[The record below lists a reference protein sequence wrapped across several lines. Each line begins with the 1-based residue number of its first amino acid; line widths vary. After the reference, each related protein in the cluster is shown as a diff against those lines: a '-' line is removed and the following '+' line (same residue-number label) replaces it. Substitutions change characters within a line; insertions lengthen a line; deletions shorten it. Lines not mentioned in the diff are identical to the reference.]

1 MKRITLSL
9 LCASLLAT
17 GACSTASDGE
27 KTNNKTDSE
36 VAGGNAGDNTMN
48 AATKGDSVSSSAVTD
63 SAGSAAT
70 ASTGPG
76 TLNGSTLDDKQF
88 MVKADQGGH
97 NEIGLSKLALEKGV
111 TGNAKTYADKMI
123 ADHTKAGNE
132 LKPIAQK
139 KGVTLTGDMDP
150 DHKTMRDRM
159 SKMSGKEFEQ
169 AYMGQMAKDHEET
182 VALLQ
187 SEIDNGQD
195 PDAKAWA
202 QKTLPVVKQHTDMA
216 HKNNGMRM

>member
-1 MKRITLSL
+1 MV
-9 LCASLLAT
+9 T
-17 GACSTASDGE
+17 GACSTASDKE
-27 KTNNKTDSE
+27 TTNNATESE
-36 VAGGNAGDNTMN
+36 VAGGNAGDNAMN
-48 AATKGDSVSSSAVTD
+48 AATLGDSAAATAVND
-63 SAGSAAT
+63 SAGAPAN
-70 ASTGPG
+70 ASTGPA

-111 TGNAKTYADKMI
+111 TGAAKTYADKMI

-139 KGVTLTGDMDP
+139 KGVKLTGDMDA

-159 SKMSGKEFEQ
+159 SKMSGKAFEQ

-195 PDAKAWA
+195 SDAKAWA

-216 HKNNGMRM
+216 HQNNGMKM

>member
-1 MKRITLSL
+1 LV
-9 LCASLLAT
+9 T
-17 GACSTASDGE
+17 GACSTASDKE
-27 KTNNKTDSE
+27 TTNNATESE
-36 VAGGNAGDNTMN
+36 VAGGNAGDNAMN
-48 AATKGDSVSSSAVTD
+48 AATLGDSAAATAVND
-63 SAGSAAT
+63 SAGAPAN
-70 ASTGPG
+70 ASTGPA

-111 TGNAKTYADKMI
+111 TGAAKTYADKMI

-139 KGVTLTGDMDP
+139 KGVKLTGDMDA

-159 SKMSGKEFEQ
+159 SKMSGKAFEQ

-195 PDAKAWA
+195 SDAKAWA

-216 HKNNGMRM
+216 HQNNGMKM

>member
-17 GACSTASDGE
+17 SACSTAGNDE
-27 KTNNKTDSE
+27 KTNNNTDSE
-36 VAGGNAGDNTMN
+36 VSGGNAGDNAMN
-48 AATKGDSVSSSAVTD
+48 AATKGDSAASTAVTD
-63 SAGSAAT
+63 SAGAPAT

-76 TLNGSTLDDKQF
+76 SLNGSTLDDKQF

-111 TGNAKTYADKMI
+111 TGEAKTYANKMI

-139 KGVTLTGDMDP
+139 KGVTLTGDMDA

-182 VALLQ
+182 EALLQ

-195 PDAKAWA
+195 PDAKGWA
-202 QKTLPVVKQHTDMA
+202 QKTLPVVKQHTAMA
-216 HKNNGMRM
+216 HKNNDMKM

>member
-1 MKRITLSL
+1 MKNITLSL

-17 GACSTASDGE
+17 GACSTASDKE
-27 KTNNKTDSE
+27 ATNTKTESE

-48 AATKGDSVSSSAVTD
+48 SATLGDSASSTAVTD
-63 SAGSAAT
+63 SAGAPAN
-70 ASTGPG
+70 ARTGPA
-76 TLNGSTLDDKQF
+76 TLNGYTLDDKQF

-111 TGNAKTYADKMI
+111 TGDAKTYANKMI

-139 KGVTLTGDMDP
+139 KSVALTGDMDP
-150 DHKTMRDRM
+150 DHKAIRDRM
-159 SKMSGKEFEQ
+159 SKMSGKTFEQ
-169 AYMGQMAKDHEET
+169 AYMDQMVKDHEET
-182 VALLQ
+182 EALLQ

-195 PDAKAWA
+195 PDVKAWA
-202 QKTLPVVKQHTDMA
+202 QKTLPVVQQHTGMA
-216 HKNNGMRM
+216 KHESGMKM